1 VLAGQAITETLEPAV
16 AFVVLVGIRSI
27 PVQSESMS
35 DDDYYRRQAA
45 EAQQHADRSLSGA
58 DRASWLRIA
67 QSWLG
72 LIRGNKPTAQESA
85 QEDFDR
91 GAREQ
96 GTHQDISKDR
106 Q

>member
-1 VLAGQAITETLEPAV
+1 MT
-16 AFVVLVGIRSI
+16 
-27 PVQSESMS
+27 

-45 EAQQHADRSLSGA
+45 DAQQQADRSRSGT

-72 LIRGNKPTAQESA
+72 LIRGKQSA
-85 QEDFDR
+85 TEDFDR

-96 GTHQDISKDR
+96 GTNQDVSKEE